1 MTVPSTTRGVLAR
14 ARNSFTASIRRGTI
28 VGAVGLAGLAVSAP
42 AAIAGKSQTIDTK
55 GGHVEYHDDT
65 EGLLVRDDRRDGY
78 SVSAELALVDGL
90 PLFDVVDGDGANN
103 TPNFDR
109 YPLPERTNVLVRMCY
124 LQGQWKIVS
133 CSKWQRAQ
141 A

>member
-1 MTVPSTTRGVLAR
+1 MTVPSTAYRVAAVAR
-14 ARNSFTASIRRGTI
+14 RVAL
-28 VGAVGLAGLAVSAP
+28 VGAVGLTGLAVGAP
-42 AAIAGKSQTIDTK
+42 AASAGKSQTIDTK

-78 SVSAELALVDGL
+78 SVSAELALAEGL

-109 YPLPERTNVLVRMCY
+109 YPLPEGTNVLVRMCY
-124 LQGQWKIVS
+124 LQRQWEIVR